1 MTLIREDVRVN
12 LFKSKAKTP
21 MLLRA
26 IARGSRE
33 QTLLLLCSLC
43 VQGKWLREFSMQAY
57 LIPISQSLL
66 NNKEWACR
74 QIRPFKE
81 SLTVKPCILL
91 RFSHLKELLKTNV

>member
-1 MTLIREDVRVN
+1 
-12 LFKSKAKTP
+12 
-21 MLLRA
+21 
-26 IARGSRE
+26 
-33 QTLLLLCSLC
+33 
-43 VQGKWLREFSMQAY
+43 MQAY